1 MRFIEGFGGGES
13 LMEGKAIAMATPIID
28 IKGLH
33 KRFGSLHVL
42 RGVDLQVNK
51 GDRIAIVGSS
61 GSGKSTM
68 LRCLNFMEIPTAG
81 EIFLDGALIGH
92 RTGVSEDGVP
102 QMRYSESA
110 LADVRKRVG
119 MVFQQFNLF
128 PHMTVLA
135 NVMEGL
141 TLVKKMPSALARKKA
156 LAQLAKVGLTD
167 KVDVYP
173 SRLSGGQQQRV
184 AIARALAMEPE
195 VLLFDEPTS
204 SLDPELVGEVLSV
217 IRELAD
223 EGRTMLLVTHEL
235 GFAYHFA
242 NRVIFFADGV
252 FHEVGTPQDVLKNPQ
267 RERTK
272 KFIERFTAFSF

>member
-1 MRFIEGFGGGES
+1 
-13 LMEGKAIAMATPIID
+13 MATPLID

-33 KRFGSLHVL
+33 KRFGDLHVL
-42 RGVDLQVNK
+42 RGVDLEIHR
-51 GDRIAIVGSS
+51 GDRIAIIGGS

-81 EIFLDGALIGH
+81 QITFDGKAIGERIGASAGVGVAPNELIEMKYTENALTDI
-92 RTGVSEDGVP
+92 
-102 QMRYSESA
+102 
-110 LADVRKRVG
+110 RKRIG

-128 PHMTVLA
+128 PHMTVLQ

-141 TLVKKMPSALARKKA
+141 TQVKKIDKETARQKSM
-156 LAQLAKVGLTD
+156 AQLDKVGLLE
-167 KVDVYP
+167 KMNAYP
-173 SRLSGGQQQRV
+173 DRLSGGQQQRV

-204 SLDPELVGEVLSV
+204 SLDPELVGEVLGV
-217 IRELAD
+217 INGLAA

-242 NRVIFFADGV
+242 NRVIFFADGQ
-252 FHEVGTPQDVLKNPQ
+252 FHEMGTPQQVLKNPQ
-267 RERTK
+267 QERTK
-272 KFIERFTAFSF
+272 RFLERFTAFSF